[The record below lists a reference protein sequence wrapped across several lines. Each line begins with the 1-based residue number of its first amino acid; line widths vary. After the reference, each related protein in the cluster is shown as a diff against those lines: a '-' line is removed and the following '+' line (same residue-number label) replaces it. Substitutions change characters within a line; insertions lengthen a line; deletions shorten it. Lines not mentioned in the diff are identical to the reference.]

1 MIGSL
6 RRSLLEAYA
15 HRPVRIDG
23 IPYQTAA
30 TTWAWFWRDLL
41 IRVPP
46 IAGLPIAR
54 ALYEDDFPGFAGMDG
69 NGWALTLFAS
79 AAVFGVC
86 TWFVF
91 HYPSQQYRYTAGGLV
106 VGAIFFLVT
115 NPVVEEIFWR
125 AFIQDILADWIGF
138 WPALLITSLVFG
150 LHHWFAGFGPRF
162 ITLAT
167 LGGLAFGLLF
177 EWTGSL
183 LAPIIAHSV
192 ADLALFVT
200 GPPLKLRRSLAVANL
215 SS

>member
-1 MIGSL
+1 VIGTL

-46 IAGLPIAR
+46 IVGLPIAR
-54 ALYEDDFPGFAGMDG
+54 GLYEGDFPGFAGMDVY
-69 NGWALTLFAS
+69 GWALTLGAT
-79 AAVFGVC
+79 AAVLGVC

-91 HYPSQQYRYTAGGLV
+91 RYPSQQYRYTTGGLII
-106 VGAIFFLVT
+106 GGIFFLIT
-115 NPVVEEIFWR
+115 NPVAEELFWR
-125 AFIQDILADWIGF
+125 AFVQDIMADWLGF
-138 WPALLITSLVFG
+138 WPALLLTSLVFG
-150 LHHWFAGFGPRF
+150 LHHWFAGFGARF

-167 LGGLAFGLLF
+167 VGGVAFGLLF

-200 GPPLKLRRSLAVANL
+200 GPPLKLRRSLAAANL